1 MRITLLSLLLLLSLA
16 LACAVENQAFLGIF
30 AETTVQKTAGMPDMT
45 EMFKNMPAGVA
56 LPPGMV
62 MPGMPQR
69 LLTVRLWSPGIAAK
83 NAFAKLAIPGG
94 LKLGPTLNLDLY
106 RPTAEKGTADGG
118 GTVDPGAIPDFTLI
132 RYWGS
137 SATVKK
143 GQPETIKFKDMIPT
157 EQDVVREQANKTNEY
172 FYKPNWTTGYW
183 PTAEQPGAIEPEVSL
198 TGHYALT
205 TNYTGNVAIDVPDTV
220 KFLNSIE
227 FSSPKLDK
235 QIDFTKPMV
244 FRWKTIPGV
253 LGYHASII
261 GMKGKNTLITWS
273 SSEIKKIDSFGWDY
287 LQMSQVRQLVA
298 ETAFMGP
305 DRVEVTVP
313 AGIFKECD
321 SVMFMMVGY
330 GTGAALAE
338 GQPLPRVQTKTTI
351 SIMLGGK
358 MMEDMAFDMDG
369 MGDEE

>member
-1 MRITLLSLLLLLSLA
+1 MRITLLSFLLLLSLA
-16 LACAVENQAFLGIF
+16 LACAVDDQAFLGVF

-45 EMFKNMPAGVA
+45 EMLKNMPAGVA
-56 LPPGMV
+56 LPPGMT
-62 MPGMPQR
+62 MPGLPQR

-106 RPTAEKGTADGG
+106 RPTAEKGTTGG
-118 GTVDPGAIPDFTLI
+118 PVDPGTIPDFTII

-137 SATVKK
+137 SPTVKK

-157 EQDVVREQANKTNEY
+157 EQDVVREQANKQNEY
-172 FYKPNWTTGYW
+172 YYKPNWTTGYW
-183 PTAEQPGAIEPEVSL
+183 PTQEQPGAIEPEVSL

-235 QIDFTKPMV
+235 KIDFSKPIT
-244 FRWKTIPGV
+244 FHWKTIPGV
-253 LGYHASII
+253 LGYHASIM

-273 SSEIKKIDSFGWDY
+273 SSEVKKIDSFGWDY
-287 LQMSQVRQLVA
+287 LQMSEVRQLVA
-298 ETAFMGP
+298 ETAFMGA

-313 AGIFKECD
+313 AGIFQECD
-321 SVMFMMVGY
+321 SVMFAMTGF
-330 GTGAALAE
+330 GTGTALAE

-358 MMEDMAFDMDG
+358 AMKDMDFN
-369 MGDEE
+369 MGDMGGEE